1 MSEEP
6 ELRRTLFRNY
16 RRGDVELAI
25 ARATIARERLQVE
38 LDATKV
44 RLKERQ
50 TDIDDLQAQLDSH
63 RRRETDLLAA
73 LDEVRARRDALE
85 REARSRADEI
95 LADAEQRAASMRTD
109 GLRQVGELQRQIEQL
124 FSLRTALTAALQGTL
139 GDVSAALER
148 LISAPAQAVEPLSG
162 PKPPPQAAPPGGPEA
177 PEEQPHGLEPH
188 PPPRERLDET
198 LARFSSDP
206 DR

>member
-38 LDATKV
+38 LDAGKV

-50 TDIDDLQAQLDSH
+50 TDIDDLQAQLESH
-63 RRRETDLLAA
+63 RRRETDLLGA

-85 REARSRADEI
+85 REARARADDI
-95 LADAEQRAASMRTD
+95 LAEAEQRAASMRTD

-124 FSLRTALTAALQGTL
+124 FSLRTTLTAALQGTL
-139 GDVSAALER
+139 GEVSAAMER
-148 LISAPAQAVEPLSG
+148 LIAAPAQAIEPLAD
-162 PKPPPQAAPPGGPEA
+162 PKPPPGPPPAREPQA
-177 PEEQPHGLEPH
+177 EQSQGLDPH

-198 LARFSSDP
+198 LARFSNDP